1 MWSSCEVIASG
12 DFLRDYRTMKI
23 TVESL
28 GLPTLAAVIGKKT
41 EISIESGTVA
51 DLMRHLIGRFGPKAR
66 ELLLDGDGR
75 LDLTIQVMVNEEGF
89 LSREDLPRRVLKD
102 GDRVRFMLL
111 VGGG

>member
-1 MWSSCEVIASG
+1 
-12 DFLRDYRTMKI
+12 MKI

-41 EISIESGTVA
+41 EISLEAGTVA
-51 DLMRHLIGRFGPKAR
+51 DLMHHLTGRFGPKAR
-66 ELLLDGDGR
+66 ELLLDRDGN

-89 LSREDLPRRVLKD
+89 LSREDLPHRALKD
-102 GDRVRFMLL
+102 GDRVRVMLL